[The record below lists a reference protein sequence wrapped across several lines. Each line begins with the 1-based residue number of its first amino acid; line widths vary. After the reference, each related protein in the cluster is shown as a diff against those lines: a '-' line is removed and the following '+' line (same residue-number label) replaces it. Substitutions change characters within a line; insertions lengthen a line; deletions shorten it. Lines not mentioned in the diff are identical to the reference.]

1 MTEGVPLTQG
11 AADRTWLSGR
21 AGKWVCGAGS
31 RWSSGIE
38 CAREKKSRGRVLGR
52 FVLVRVGRVV
62 VFLVLFGF
70 GFGFRFEPGL
80 GFSPFHGH

>member
-1 MTEGVPLTQG
+1 MTEGVPPTLG
-11 AADRTWLSGR
+11 AADRTSLVGGGGSR
-21 AGKWVCGAGS
+21 ACGAGS